1 MKTSV
6 ALLLLIS
13 LLPIRAA
20 GAEKPNDVAGFKV
33 NIPEGLYLY
42 QPWIN
47 EATFSPLFIIR
58 DGKLLNP
65 YELYGA
71 KERGSD
77 CERTEEEKKV
87 LDSFMRENV
96 IGQTFNVYVGTEKVG
111 SLNKVVFEN
120 CNECEARV
128 MFSSMSG
135 AGDYAGERFTRY
147 VKSTDFQ
154 MQYSSLKAVATP
166 SSHTKG
172 IKNRPF
178 TLTEQD
184 KAKVIE
190 SVRREFLSAAME
202 RLNAALQPP
211 HYSSVKASKEGRSR
225 LDSLQAIDLN
235 GNGRKDFIGIYTFY
249 VIYTEESETS
259 DEPWG
264 NISEEIVFV
273 MFDNGRAET
282 VSFNVG
288 RTPAFSLSGVIDID
302 GDGIQELII
311 QIPVDDYEND
321 FIVDGVPYEPNPY
334 DDGREFIIFRHGK
347 SGWKEIYRSGKICG
361 DI

>member
-13 LLPIRAA
+13 LLPIRAL
-20 GAEKPNDVAGFKV
+20 GAEKPPANDAAEFKI
-33 NIPEGLYLY
+33 NIPEGIYLY

-96 IGQTFNVYVGTEKVG
+96 IGQSFNIYVGTEKVG

-273 MFDNGRAET
+273 MFDNGRVET
-282 VSFNVG
+282 VVSTLG
-288 RTPAFSLSGVIDID
+288 EPSFSLGGVIDID

-311 QIPVDDYEND
+311 QIPWMIE
-321 FIVDGVPYEPNPY
+321 
-334 DDGREFIIFRHGK
+334 
-347 SGWKEIYRSGKICG
+347 
-361 DI
+361 